1 MFKVIIKIITISSP
15 FSLRGVFIE
24 RIFLWTSN
32 FFLRNNSVRRNRFSP
47 DSFTYGSCQ
56 IPVGTQFFIS
66 FWASI
71 LAARQMIFCSKR
83 GHTGSRSSP
92 GNMPARFISTCPTP
106 GISLHLSSPSI
117 PLLESI
123 LKRSIRLKK
132 ERALQRD
139 FFTRKKHAFSE
150 KHLPRIRKYYSFA
163 TGQ

>member
-1 MFKVIIKIITISSP
+1 MMFKVIIKIITISSP

-56 IPVGTQFFIS
+56 IPVNTQFFIS

-71 LAARQMIFCSKR
+71 LAACQMIFCSKR

-92 GNMPARFISTCPTP
+92 G
-106 GISLHLSSPSI
+106 ISLHLFSPSI

-139 FFTRKKHAFSE
+139 FFTRKKHAFSGR
-150 KHLPRIRKYYSFA
+150 HLPRIRKYYSFA